1 MKIDGRKMH
10 HEYAQSIFTYTEK
23 QLTKYRRPG
32 NGKLLRSPFP
42 VPPFSGYTVAMS
54 FQLDPFQLQAIEWIE
69 KEHSLL
75 VSAPTGSG
83 KTLIAEKAV
92 EKALSRGE
100 QVIYTAPI
108 KALSNQ
114 KFRDFQERFGK
125 ETVGILTGDVSI
137 NSGAPLLIMTTEIY
151 RNSLFENSER
161 IQKIGWVIF
170 DEVHYLDDPQR
181 GTVWEE
187 ALLFTPPEI
196 RILALS
202 ATIPNVQEL
211 ADWIRQIHQR
221 PIAVIE
227 ESHRPVPLHFLFQ
240 CQGKILTN
248 TKSLRKEGY
257 LQRDNWQLSMRER
270 RRGWQP
276 PRARPNRLNDIIKHL
291 INEDQLPAIYFAF
304 GRKRTAQLAWEVA
317 HFDLMREAERRE
329 IRALYDELLARY
341 DLAGDKTAEEIR
353 PLVEQGIAYHHAGML
368 PTLKEVI
375 ERLFTSRL
383 IKLIFTT
390 ETFALGI
397 NMPARTVIFDELE
410 KFYGTGFKALTTRD
424 FFQMAGRAGRR
435 GMDPEGFVYC
445 RIYPSDIAFPEVERI
460 LYGKPEPVRSQLNA
474 TYATLL
480 NLYKMLGNK
489 LLEIYPRSFHFFQS
503 SKRKRDEG
511 LDLLKNKLALLQEM
525 GYITDQG
532 TTDTQGVLT
541 VKGEFA
547 ASIFGFE
554 LLLTEM
560 YTDGALEQ
568 LDEAKLNVF
577 LAGLIFEPRKND
589 EAPRL
594 NKEHGELLKTTQHYH
609 HMIFKWESNFRV
621 TPRTKPPHFHLARA
635 IEAWTQGKDFEKIC
649 QLTSEDEGSLVRYIR
664 MVIQL
669 LREIANSPHASEGLK
684 AKARRARQLIDRD
697 VVDAEK
703 QLRI

>member
-1 MKIDGRKMH
+1 
-10 HEYAQSIFTYTEK
+10 
-23 QLTKYRRPG
+23 
-32 NGKLLRSPFP
+32 
-42 VPPFSGYTVAMS
+42 MS
-54 FQLDPFQLQAIEWIE
+54 FQLDPFQVKAIEWIE

-75 VSAPTGSG
+75 ISAPTGSG

-114 KFRDFQERFGK
+114 KFRDFQIRFGK
-125 ETVGILTGDVSI
+125 ESVGILTGDVSI
-137 NSGAPLLIMTTEIY
+137 NAGAPLLIMTTEIY
-151 RNSLFENSER
+151 RNSLFENEER
-161 IQKIGWVIF
+161 IRKIGWVIF
-170 DEVHYLDDPQR
+170 DEVHYLDDVER

-211 ADWIRQIHQR
+211 AAWIQQIHER

-227 ESHRPVPLHFLFQ
+227 ETHRPVPLHFLFQ

-270 RRGWQP
+270 RRGFQP
-276 PRARPNRLNDIIKHL
+276 PRARPNRLFDLLKHL
-291 INEDQLPAIYFAF
+291 INEDQLPALYFAF
-304 GRKRTAQLAWEVA
+304 GRKRTATLAWEVA
-317 HFDLMREAERRE
+317 HFDLLREAERRE
-329 IRALYDELLARY
+329 VRKLYDDLLTRY
-341 DLAGDKTAEEIR
+341 DLVGDKTAEEIR
-353 PLVEQGIAYHHAGML
+353 PLIEQGIAYHHAGML

-375 ERLFTSRL
+375 ERLFTSKL

-397 NMPARTVIFDELE
+397 NMPARTVVFDELE
-410 KFYGTGFKALTTRD
+410 KFYGTGFKTLTTRD

-435 GMDPEGFVYC
+435 GMDPEGFVYS
-445 RIYPSDIAFPEVERI
+445 RIHPSDISFPEVERVI
-460 LYGKPEPVRSQLNA
+460 YGRPEPVRSQLNTA
-474 TYATLL
+474 YATLL
-480 NLYKMLGNK
+480 NLYKTLGHK

-525 GYITDQG
+525 GYITDDG
-532 TTDTQGVLT
+532 LT
-541 VKGEFA
+541 FKGEFA
-547 ASIFGFE
+547 ASVFGYE

-560 YTDGALEQ
+560 YTDGALEK

-577 LAGLIFEPRKND
+577 LAGLIFEPRKNT
-589 EAPRL
+589 EPPRL
-594 NKEHGELLKTTQHYH
+594 GKEHAELLKMTQHYH
-609 HMIFKWESNFRV
+609 RGIFKWESNFRV
-621 TPRTKPPHFHLARA
+621 TPHTKPPYFHLARA

-649 QLTSEDEGSLVRYIR
+649 ELTSEDEGSLVRYIR

-669 LREIANSPHASEGLK
+669 LREIAHSPHASETLK
-684 AKARRARQLIDRD
+684 AKAHRARGMIDRG
-697 VVDAEK
+697 VVDAER
-703 QLRI
+703 QLRV

>member
-1 MKIDGRKMH
+1 M
-10 HEYAQSIFTYTEK
+10 A
-23 QLTKYRRPG
+23 
-32 NGKLLRSPFP
+32 
-42 VPPFSGYTVAMS
+42 

-151 RNSLFENSER
+151 RNSLFENAER

-257 LQRDNWQLSMRER
+257 LQRDNWQLSIRER

-291 INEDQLPAIYFAF
+291 INEDRLPAIYFAF

-480 NLYKMLGNK
+480 NLYKMLGHK

-532 TTDTQGVLT
+532 TTETQGVLT

-594 NKEHGELLKTTQHYH
+594 NKEHGELLKMTQHYH
-609 HMIFKWESNFRV
+609 HMIFKWESNFRI
-621 TPRTKPPHFHLARA
+621 TPHTKPPHFHLARA

-669 LREIANSPHASEGLK
+669 LREIANAPHASEGLK

-703 QLRI
+703 QLRV

>member
-1 MKIDGRKMH
+1 
-10 HEYAQSIFTYTEK
+10 
-23 QLTKYRRPG
+23 
-32 NGKLLRSPFP
+32 
-42 VPPFSGYTVAMS
+42 MS

-92 EKALSRGE
+92 EKALARGE
-100 QVIYTAPI
+100 RVIYTAPI

-125 ETVGILTGDVSI
+125 DTVGILTGDVSI
-137 NSGAPLLIMTTEIY
+137 NSDAPLLIMTTEIY
-151 RNSLFENSER
+151 RNCLFENSER
-161 IQKIGWVIF
+161 IEKIGWVIF

-202 ATIPNVQEL
+202 ATIPNVKEL

-227 ESHRPVPLHFLFQ
+227 EFHRPVPLHFLFQ

-270 RRGWQP
+270 RRGFQP
-276 PRARPNRLNDIIKHL
+276 PRARPNRLNDLVKHL
-291 INEDQLPAIYFAF
+291 IDEDQLPAIYFAF

-317 HFDLMREAERRE
+317 HFDLLRDAERRE
-329 IRALYDELLARY
+329 IRALYDDLLTRF

-410 KFYGTGFKALTTRD
+410 KFYGTGFKTLTTRD

-445 RIYPSDIAFPEVERI
+445 RIHPNDISFPEVERV
-460 LYGKPEPVRSQLNA
+460 LYGKPEPVRSQLNT

-480 NLYKMLGNK
+480 NLYRTLGHR

-525 GYITDQG
+525 GYITDAG
-532 TTDTQGVLT
+532 TTDTQGTLT

-594 NKEHGELLKTTQHYH
+594 GKDHAELLKMTQHYH
-609 HMIFKWESNFRV
+609 RMVFKWESNFRV
-621 TPRTKPPHFHLARA
+621 TPHTKPPYFHLAKP
-635 IEAWTQGKDFEKIC
+635 IEAWTQGKDFEKVC

-669 LREIANSPHASEGLK
+669 LREIANAPHASEGLK
-684 AKARRARQLIDRD
+684 AKARRARSMIDRD